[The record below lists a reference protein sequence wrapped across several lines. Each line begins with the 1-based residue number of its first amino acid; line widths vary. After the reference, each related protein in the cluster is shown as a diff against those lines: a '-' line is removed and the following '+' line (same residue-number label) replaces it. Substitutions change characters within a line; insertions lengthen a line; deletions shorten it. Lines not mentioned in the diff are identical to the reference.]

1 MIDSFKHRGLKRLY
15 ELGDESRINPQHLA
29 KIRDILSVLDIAKE
43 IEAMNLATFGL
54 HPLKGNLDGFWS
66 VTVRANWRVIFRF
79 DNGNVSDVDLIDYH

>member
-1 MIDSFKHRGLKRLY
+1 MY

-43 IEAMNLATFGL
+43 IEALNLATFRL

-66 VTVRANWRVIFRF
+66 VTVRTNWRVIFRF
-79 DNGNVSDVDLIDYH
+79 DNGKASDVDLIDYH